1 MEQSTKNSLMRYY
14 ASMTVEELLEQKHE
28 IGEHLRF
35 GRVKNMDDMKV
46 SIAIINV
53 ELKMRNENEQRT
65 VCTLP
70 SSNEKA
76 G

>member
-1 MEQSTKNSLMRYY
+1 MEQATKNSLMRYY
-14 ASMTVEELLEQKHE
+14 ASLTVEELLEQKHE
-28 IGEHLRF
+28 IGEQLKF
-35 GRVKNMDDMKV
+35 GKIKNMDDIKV

>member
-1 MEQSTKNSLMRYY
+1 MDEDTKHSLMRYY
-14 ASMTVEELLEQKHE
+14 ASLTVEELLDQKHE
-28 IGEHLRF
+28 IGEQLKF
-35 GRVKNMDDMKV
+35 GKIKNLEDIKV

-53 ELKMRNENEQRT
+53 ELKMRNENEQREI
-65 VCTLP
+65 CTLP